1 MFLVNSHEDVKKT
14 LHQLWFYEPLLA
26 FLKLR
31 KFPSTSLNLIFVS
44 VTYYHLSN
52 LVKVEQILMVKIM
65 VTIFP
70 SKERHKWLSK
80 RSHKK
85 QTEQTFPFGSL
96 NFFFP
101 NSVSNVCVFCF
112 AILSWNLP
120 GRFMDLLRRFM
131 HLLAFIISKT
141 SSVYR
146 YAAFPVQCYIIFH
159 CQFGWMD
166 SSFHTENL

>member
-1 MFLVNSHEDVKKT
+1 M
-14 LHQLWFYEPLLA
+14 
-26 FLKLR
+26 
-31 KFPSTSLNLIFVS
+31 S

-85 QTEQTFPFGSL
+85 QTEKTFPFGSL

-112 AILSWNLP
+112 AILSSNLP
-120 GRFMDLLRRFM
+120 GRFMDLLRRFMHLLRRFM

-146 YAAFPVQCYIIFH
+146 YAAFPVAVLYNLSLSVWLNGFVISHRKFITRCRRHY
-159 CQFGWMD
+159 GT
-166 SSFHTENL
+166 SFVFLS

>member
-1 MFLVNSHEDVKKT
+1 M
-14 LHQLWFYEPLLA
+14 
-26 FLKLR
+26 
-31 KFPSTSLNLIFVS
+31 SL
-44 VTYYHLSN
+44 TYYHLSN

-65 VTIFP
+65 VMIFP

-85 QTEQTFPFGSL
+85 QTEKTFPFGSL

-112 AILSWNLP
+112 AILSSNLS

-131 HLLAFIISKT
+131 HLLTFIISKT

-146 YAAFPVQCYIIFH
+146 YAAFPFAVLYNLSLSVWLNGFVISHRKFITPCRRHY
-159 CQFGWMD
+159 D
-166 SSFHTENL
+166 TSFVFLS

>member
-1 MFLVNSHEDVKKT
+1 MKTHKNNASIMFLWT
-14 LHQLWFYEPLLA
+14 
-26 FLKLR
+26 
-31 KFPSTSLNLIFVS
+31 TSGVSETAKVSKYLLNLIFVS

-101 NSVSNVCVFCF
+101 IQFQMFAFSVLQFFPQISQVVLWIYWDVSC
-112 AILSWNLP
+112 IYW
-120 GRFMDLLRRFM
+120 
-131 HLLAFIISKT
+131 HL
-141 SSVYR
+141 
-146 YAAFPVQCYIIFH
+146 
-159 CQFGWMD
+159 
-166 SSFHTENL
+166 